1 MNLVKHFDRNRDG
14 RDFVVGDVHGCF
26 DLLSKLLEGVKFDP
40 KKDRLFSVG
49 DLVDRGGASEQA
61 IEWLEKPWFHA
72 VRGNHEQMAIDFAA
86 GMGDENLYRMNG
98 GSWFLAMGQR
108 DREAHARM
116 YAELPVAIEVETLS
130 GLIGIV
136 HADPV
141 GCDWPAFVSAL
152 DDERVR
158 MAAMWSRQR
167 IQARDDSMV
176 EGVTA
181 VIVGHTILKS
191 YRWLGNVCYI
201 DTGSY
206 ATGKITMVELCEE
219 GLNIST
225 SSIVAAA
232 A

>member
-1 MNLVKHFDRNRDG
+1 MSLIKHFDRNREG
-14 RDFVVGDVHGCF
+14 RDFVVGDIHGCF
-26 DLLSKLLEGVKFDP
+26 DLLSRLLDGVKFDP

-86 GMGDENLYRMNG
+86 GIGDEHLYRMNG
-98 GSWFLAMGQR
+98 GSWFLAMSQR
-108 DREAHARM
+108 DRESHARM
-116 YAELPVAIEVETLS
+116 YAELPIAIEVETLS
-130 GLIGIV
+130 GLVGIV

-141 GCDWPAFVSAL
+141 VEDWPAFVGAL
-152 DDERVR
+152 DDERVQ
-158 MAAMWSRQR
+158 MAAMWSRKR
-167 IQARDDSMV
+167 IQARDDSMIS
-176 EGVTA
+176 GVTA

-206 ATGKITMVELCEE
+206 ATGNITMVELGED
-219 GLNIST
+219 GLHIST
-225 SSIVAAA
+225 TMPVPKAA
-232 A
+232 